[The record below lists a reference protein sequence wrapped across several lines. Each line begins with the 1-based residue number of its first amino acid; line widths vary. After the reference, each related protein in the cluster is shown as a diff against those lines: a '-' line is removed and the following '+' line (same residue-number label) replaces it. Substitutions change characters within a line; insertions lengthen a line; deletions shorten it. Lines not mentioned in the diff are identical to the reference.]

1 MASASATPRVGIDT
15 FSSLNDFLPPECHV
29 LEPEFIV
36 ECFEYD
42 DERPLVMNQCERE
55 VRVRRGGRSW
65 SRLGSMWGRAGRR
78 GASDVVGCEM
88 DVLLLTYSFS
98 CTK

>member
-1 MASASATPRVGIDT
+1 MASASATPRIGIDT

-55 VRVRRGGRSW
+55 VRVSVEVVEPARVVRCGAGRGG
-65 SRLGSMWGRAGRR
+65 
-78 GASDVVGCEM
+78 VG
-88 DVLLLTYSFS
+88 LRT
-98 CTK
+98 